1 MTTAICTLAKMENA
15 YIAEWVR
22 YHLSIGFGHIWIY
35 DNNEPDYAPL
45 ANCIPA
51 ELTDKVT
58 IVDWRERQFSGH
70 TPNVEV
76 YNDWLTNNGDSVDWC
91 AFIDVDE
98 FIRLGR
104 DIESLL
110 EDVPEVFSGMV
121 LNWHVFGD
129 SGTIEGDESVPVQ
142 ERLTAEAV
150 LGTTDRHIFKSVVR
164 CNSQMRAINPST
176 FAEDETLFTIPYCD
190 CNYLAPLMTNAQLIS
205 IDEYDCWIDH
215 YATKTLSEFLKYKM
229 PRLNAEHLGTGL
241 DYFWRYNHRT
251 PEKEAYAQA
260 WIENLNQDLNDG

>member
-1 MTTAICTLAKMENA
+1 MNAAICTLAKMENV

-45 ANCIPA
+45 ADCIPV

-58 IVDWRERQFSGH
+58 IVDWRNRQFSGH

-142 ERLTAEAV
+142 ERLTQQVA
-150 LGTTDRHIFKSVVR
+150 TTDRHIFKSVVR

-215 YATKTLSEFLKYKM
+215 YATKTLAEFLRYKL
-229 PRLNAEHLGTGL
+229 PRLNPEHMGGTI
-241 DYFWRYNHRT
+241 DYFFRYNERT
-251 PEKEAYAQA
+251 PEKEAFIEA
-260 WIENLNQDLNDG
+260 WTQRLNNG